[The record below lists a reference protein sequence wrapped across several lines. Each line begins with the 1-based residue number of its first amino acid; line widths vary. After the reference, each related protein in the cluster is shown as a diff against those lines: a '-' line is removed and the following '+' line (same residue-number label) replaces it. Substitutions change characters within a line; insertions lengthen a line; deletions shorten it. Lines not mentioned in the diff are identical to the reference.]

1 MFVLRKNTVERDTGG
16 KIINTDKQN
25 LIGILGIR
33 GSGKSVLGEALLERY
48 YEKGYTCLDLWSA
61 PNLENAF
68 WIFAKEGHKKRI
80 PVTILA
86 PESFIMPEVQV
97 DRFNGKFTHTRES
110 LVKFVKLP
118 TPTKKADSEV
128 NERILEILINTI
140 IECRNKRRILV
151 FNQFMFPNEAEM
163 FIVLEILMRN
173 LITISNNYFTAIKPE
188 DVGAKTKN
196 DMHPKDKN
204 YHKMCFLIR
213 ESAELAP
220 AMLKGDKSGES
231 TRIKKALLKFVR
243 LARHS
248 NIDGI
253 LDYQNASDLSSP
265 IRNQIDIWFV
275 KRWTKELGGEYFD
288 YVFKA
293 INEKR
298 DRIFNEM
305 GYNDEAFLF
314 ADSSCPPIEKLTYY
328 WFYVVKSG
336 DTPRLKRVPELHV
349 RHKEPDDKWWDIT
362 EIPIQFNKELMTRS
376 GSTNFSKPSINDE
389 KVLFVTIEPLR
400 EPKKGK
406 KKTWNEVQQIL
417 MVKQKNGEIH
427 WHTDI
432 GMMKPFSIGKFYKRV
447 SEKQNESEN

>member
-1 MFVLRKNTVERDTGG
+1 LFVLRKNTVERETGG

-61 PNLENAF
+61 PNMENAF

-86 PESFIMPEVQV
+86 PESFIMPEAQV
-97 DRFNGKFTHTRES
+97 DRFNGKFIHTRES

-140 IECRNKRRILV
+140 IECRKKRRILV
-151 FNQFMFPNEAEM
+151 FNQFMFPNETEM

-173 LITISNNYFTAIKPE
+173 LITISNNYFKAIKPE
-188 DVGAKTKN
+188 EVGVKTKN
-196 DMHPKDKN
+196 DMHDKDKN
-204 YHKMCFLIR
+204 HHKMCFLVR

-253 LDYQNASDLSSP
+253 LDYQNASDLSAP

-293 INEKR
+293 VNEKR

-305 GYNDEAFLF
+305 GFNDEAFLF

-336 DTPRLKRVPELHV
+336 DSPRLKKVPELHV

-362 EIPIQFNKELMTRS
+362 EIPIQFNQQIAKSYTTSNVKTSR
-376 GSTNFSKPSINDE
+376 NDE
-389 KVLFVTIEPLR
+389 KIVYFTIKEI
-400 EPKKGK
+400 KSQKGK
-406 KKTWNEVQQIL
+406 NRLDWNKICEK
-417 MVKQKNGEIH
+417 MSEMQKNGEVNHYIDFSTVKTNTMIK
-427 WHTDI
+427 WFSR
-432 GMMKPFSIGKFYKRV
+432 MKKEY
-447 SEKQNESEN
+447 ETNNN